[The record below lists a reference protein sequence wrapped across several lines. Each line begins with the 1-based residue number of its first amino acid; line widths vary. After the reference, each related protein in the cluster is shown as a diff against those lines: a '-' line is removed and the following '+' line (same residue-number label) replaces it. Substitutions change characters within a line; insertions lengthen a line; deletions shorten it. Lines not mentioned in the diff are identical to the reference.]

1 MFISICTEKYLH
13 NSNPFMIKNFRQT
26 RNKTELPESH
36 KVAQKSYK
44 NYQNIMGKYLK
55 LFPRKGEQNIDAN
68 FYSTMSLPHSILLY
82 DLAKAL
88 RKKKKAS
95 YNNLKERKKL
105 SLFTNDIYC

>member
-1 MFISICTEKYLH
+1 
-13 NSNPFMIKNFRQT
+13 MIKNFHQT
-26 RNKTELPESH
+26 RNKIELPDSH

-44 NYQNIMGKYLK
+44 KYQNIMGKYLK
-55 LFPRKGEQNIDAN
+55 LFPRKGEPNIDAN
-68 FYSTMSLPHSILLY
+68 FYSTISLPHSILLQ

-88 RKKKKAS
+88 RKKKKKAS